1 MQVIR
6 QTEFT
11 QCAALDITLH
21 LVGGTILLYAGYMQV
36 YTGAS
41 LQKRL
46 EAFGK
51 QLSPCSGQ
59 LESLSKT
66 IVSEKRRFPNQGT
79 GTVIYELL
87 QLLTQLGIKIVI
99 TIQQGGPF

>member
-11 QCAALDITLH
+11 QRAALDITLH
-21 LVGGTILLYAGYMQV
+21 AVGCAISLHSRYMQA
-36 YTGAS
+36 YPGAS

-46 EAFGK
+46 QAFGK
-51 QLSPCSGQ
+51 QVFFSSGQ

-66 IVSEKRRFPNQGT
+66 IVSE
-79 GTVIYELL
+79 
-87 QLLTQLGIKIVI
+87 
-99 TIQQGGPF
+99 

>member
-1 MQVIR
+1 MSAIR

-21 LVGGTILLYAGYMQV
+21 PVGSTIALYSGHMQV
-36 YTGAS
+36 SPGAS

-46 EAFGK
+46 EAFGQ
-51 QLSPCSGQ
+51 QLSPSSGQ

-66 IVSEKRRFPNQGT
+66 IGFK
-79 GTVIYELL
+79 
-87 QLLTQLGIKIVI
+87 
-99 TIQQGGPF
+99 